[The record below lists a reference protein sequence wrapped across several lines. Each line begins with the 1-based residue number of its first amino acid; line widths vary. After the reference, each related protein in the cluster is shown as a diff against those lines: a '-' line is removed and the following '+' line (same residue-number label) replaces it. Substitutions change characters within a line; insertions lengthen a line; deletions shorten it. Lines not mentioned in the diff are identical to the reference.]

1 MAKERV
7 GQMGGHIALAH
18 GTARGGGHVSV
29 GMRICPRCKNTRFSA
44 VHKSKCKNNN
54 NPVWN

>member
-1 MAKERV
+1 MA
-7 GQMGGHIALAH
+7 QMGGHIALAH

-44 VHKSKCKNNN
+44 IHKSKCKLNN
-54 NPVWN
+54 NPVCN